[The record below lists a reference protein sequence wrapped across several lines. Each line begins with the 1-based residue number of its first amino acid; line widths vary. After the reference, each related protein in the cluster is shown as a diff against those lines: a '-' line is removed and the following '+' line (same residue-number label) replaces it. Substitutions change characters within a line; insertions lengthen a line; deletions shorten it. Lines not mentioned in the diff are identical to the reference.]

1 MTGEP
6 RGRAIRG
13 ETSPSDTHVV
23 MFLYGSGV
31 IDPRVHRSATS
42 LAAAG
47 YRVTLV
53 GLRAAGVP
61 DREHAGWGDIVRVG
75 HSGTR
80 RALDRQNPLRAGR
93 RPFRFWQALWLIDYA
108 RRYRGWRTAAIA
120 AGLDASRGATRVIWH
135 GHDLTG
141 LSPAAGAK
149 GRRNGPL
156 VYDSHELYLESGSLP
171 HLPPPAWRRL
181 FAYERGLAKRADL
194 VITVN
199 QSIANELAARYDIP
213 TPTVVMNCPPSDIA
227 RIVDGSS
234 RLRDVVGGPGRI
246 MVIHGALTRG
256 KGLLQAVDVLHALPA
271 DVSLVVVGP
280 RGELSDHLRQLA
292 DSEELNGRLHLLDPV
307 PQTELIRLLSGADV
321 ALITFTP
328 DTLNQ
333 RYATPNRLFESL
345 AAGVPVVAS
354 DFPELRR
361 IVLNHDVGVVCD
373 PTDPASIAA
382 AVAQLL
388 DDDPEARAA
397 RRLRARSAFESMYN
411 WERQERELIAG
422 YSYLY
427 GEPPTRT
434 IG

>member
-1 MTGEP
+1 MT
-6 RGRAIRG
+6 RS
-13 ETSPSDTHVV
+13 SPQRPSHGDASSDTHVV

-31 IDPRVHRSATS
+31 FDPRVHRSATT

-47 YRVTLV
+47 YRVTMV

-61 DREHAGWGDIVRVG
+61 DRERAGWGDIVRVG
-75 HSGTR
+75 RSETR
-80 RALDRQNPLRAGR
+80 RALDRQNPLRARR
-93 RPFRFWQALWLIDYA
+93 RPFRFWQALWLINYA
-108 RRYRGWRTAAIA
+108 RRYHGWRSAAIA
-120 AGLDASRGATRVIWH
+120 AALEASGEATRVIWH

-141 LSPAAGAK
+141 LSPAAGAQ

-171 HLPPPAWRRL
+171 HLPQPVWRRL
-181 FAYERGLAKRADL
+181 FAYERSLANRADL

-199 QSIANELAARYDIP
+199 QSIAEELSARYEIP
-213 TPTVVMNCPPSDIA
+213 TPRVVMNCPPSAIA
-227 RIVDGSS
+227 RIEEGGAT
-234 RLRDVVGGPGRI
+234 LREVVGGNGAI

-256 KGLLQAVDVLHALPA
+256 KGLLQAVEVLRALPA

-280 RGELSDHLRQLA
+280 PGELSGRLRELA
-292 DSEELNGRLHLLDPV
+292 DSEELKGRLHLLAPA

-345 AAGVPVVAS
+345 AAGVPVVVS

-361 IVLNHDVGVVCD
+361 IVLADRVGLVCD

-382 AVAQLL
+382 AVVQLL
-388 DDDPEARAA
+388 DEDPEVRTA
-397 RRLRARSAFESMYN
+397 RRLRARSAFEGLYN
-411 WERQERELIAG
+411 WERQERELIEG

-427 GEPPTRT
+427 G
-434 IG
+434 